1 MQANVIK
8 MAFNWAFSQQF
19 MHTGGTHTPILLIFI
34 MNFTFTP
41 WQIESEKKPHPT
53 NSWPF
58 SRLFKCTE
66 GIRAALKVSCAAK
79 TGCSKQIPPGVPVCH
94 QQWERLNNT
103 FLKDTCNGNINPLF
117 HSEQLCFLCR
127 HLYMDHIFSEA
138 QFPDN
143 FITVSLIFPA
153 QNYFQLQTKCYF

>member
-1 MQANVIK
+1 
-8 MAFNWAFSQQF
+8 MAFKWAFSQQF
-19 MHTGGTHTPILLIFI
+19 MHTDDTHTPILLIFTMSFI
-34 MNFTFTP
+34 FTP
-41 WQIESEKKPHPT
+41 WQIESEKNPT
-53 NSWPF
+53 QQIAG
-58 SRLFKCTE
+58 LLAGCL
-66 GIRAALKVSCAAK
+66 RALKGLEAAFKVSCAAK
-79 TGCSKQIPPGVPVCH
+79 AGSSKQTPPGVPVCQ

-153 QNYFQLQTKCYF
+153 QNYFQLQMKCYF